1 MKLLMQPARVHK
13 HNISVRG
20 GGHSS
25 NYSVSYGLIDEEG
38 MLVNTSNR
46 RHNLNL
52 NLDTDLNKW
61 LKMGVTFRG
70 DLSKRGQTENFNVA
84 AEARPDLPCYNE
96 DGSYYVHKYMYQG
109 EERFES
115 NPMIEA
121 KERDNVN

>member
-1 MKLLMQPARVHK
+1 
-13 HNISVRG
+13 
-20 GGHSS
+20 
-25 NYSVSYGLIDEEG
+25 

-84 AEARPDLPCYNE
+84 AEARPIYPVTTKMEVIMFINICIREKNGLNLI
-96 DGSYYVHKYMYQG
+96 Q
-109 EERFES
+109 
-115 NPMIEA
+115 
-121 KERDNVN
+121 